1 MVYGR
6 YNELVNGVYTPT
18 FTLLAPSCILP
29 GDSLNGGLKPHN
41 MSMMGSHTSIA
52 VGYMIHLNTNWKLN
66 NSILK
71 LEIKSSIMIQDRI
84 IHLLMPYACITLITY
99 YMYSMIFHVS
109 HMTLYNDETSPF
121 QIGKL
126 KKHNRSTDFP
136 KKQGSGIPMMG
147 EPVRTNYPLV
157 MTNSL
162 LLKIDHL

>member
-126 KKHNRSTDFP
+126 KNTTDPPTSPKNKVPEFP
-136 KKQGSGIPMMG
+136 
-147 EPVRTNYPLV
+147 
-157 MTNSL
+157 
-162 LLKIDHL
+162 